1 MCLIGIFSKHPDADR
16 VVYEKMGLLEA
27 TYLFGQVFGS
37 GDRSFQAFDAHRRTT
52 CGKRRSRELWKER
65 AKLGSRPR
73 LRSLVCFLEPIA
85 SEVEGRA
92 QNRIA

>member
-1 MCLIGIFSKHPDADR
+1 MCVIGIFSKHPHADR
-16 VVYEKMGLLEA
+16 VVYEKMCLLEA
-27 TYLFGQVFGS
+27 TYLFGQVFRSNG
-37 GDRSFQAFDAHRRTT
+37 SFQAFDAHRRTT
-52 CGKRRSRELWKER
+52 CGKRRSRELRKER